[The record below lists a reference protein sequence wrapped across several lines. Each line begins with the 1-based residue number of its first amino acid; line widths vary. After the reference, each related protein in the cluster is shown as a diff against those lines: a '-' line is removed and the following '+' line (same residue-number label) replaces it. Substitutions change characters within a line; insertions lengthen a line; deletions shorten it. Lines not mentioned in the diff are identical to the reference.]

1 MVFEFYTKMVSRIM
15 IAWKGLSMVIKK
27 HTFFS
32 TNDDEKFTNVIEH
45 PIAK

>member
-1 MVFEFYTKMVSRIM
+1 MVFKFHTKMVSRIM
-15 IAWKGLSMVIKK
+15 IAQTGLSMAIKK

-32 TNDDEKFTNVIEH
+32 TNDDEKFTNVTQH

>member
-1 MVFEFYTKMVSRIM
+1 MVFKFYTKMASRIM
-15 IAWKGLSMVIKK
+15 IAQKGLSMAIRK

-32 TNDDEKFTNVIEH
+32 TNDDEKFTNVTQH